1 MVQFQNFTKKRIAK
15 AQTNSKILEKQY

>member
-15 AQTNSKILEKQY
+15 AQTNSKILETQY